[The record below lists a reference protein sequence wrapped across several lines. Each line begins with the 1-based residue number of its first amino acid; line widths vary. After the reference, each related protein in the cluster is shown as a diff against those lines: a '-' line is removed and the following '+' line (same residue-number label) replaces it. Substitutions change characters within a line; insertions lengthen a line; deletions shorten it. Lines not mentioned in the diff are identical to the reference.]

1 MEEALEEAAEGTAKQ
16 AEEAKAV
23 HEKELKAAH
32 DKAMVEALAEAAE
45 GTMWDSMREHL
56 VLGSRPAPL
65 FEVLHEHRLFE
76 ISLELHA
83 PRRHAAHAVPLAS
96 VVPVKDF

>member
-45 GTMWDSMREHL
+45 GTMWDSNAR
-56 VLGSRPAPL
+56 
-65 FEVLHEHRLFE
+65 
-76 ISLELHA
+76 A
-83 PRRHAAHAVPLAS
+83 PRIGLETSPAFRSSARAQTFRNQP
-96 VVPVKDF
+96 